1 MEAPPMALLL
11 YRLAGLCYRR
21 RHAVVAVWLVLLL
34 AVGGLAAAFS
44 GKTTDEF
51 RVPGTEA
58 QTTIDRISDRL
69 PEYAN
74 ASAQVVF
81 AAPDGESLTAP
92 ERREAVSAA
101 AAAIG
106 KADGVAQVVEP
117 FSAQAVSRD
126 GRIALTQVVFDT
138 RLHDLGDGPRD
149 AVREAGESAEKA
161 GLQVE
166 FGGDA
171 YTPTVAVEGG
181 EAIGVGVAVLVL
193 LITFGSMLAAGLPLL
208 SALVGV
214 GIGMAGLLALSGSFD
229 IISTAPVLALMIG
242 MAVGIDYA
250 LFIVSR
256 HRQNLAEG
264 MEPREAASRAGGT
277 AGSAV
282 VFAGATVV
290 VALAGL
296 AVAGVPFLTVMGLSA
311 AGAVIIAMLVA
322 VTLLPALFGYA
333 GRSVDRL
340 PLPGLGG
347 GKDGRGQDGGGRD
360 DSGKDGGGKEPRR
373 TKPSAGERWVRG
385 VARRPVLVLI
395 ACLLGIGAVA
405 IPAKDLRLGLPGNGS
420 YPASTSARQAYD
432 LVSEGFGQGFNGPLI
447 AVAEA
452 EGDAPLSE
460 GGVKQLTQ
468 KLGQLPGV
476 ETPLPPSVDKSGQ
489 LAAIP
494 VIPKGGPDSK
504 ATEDLVADIRDEG
517 ERTAAG
523 AGMKLTVTGTTAA
536 NIDVSKKLSD
546 ALPPFL
552 AVIVGIS
559 LVLLALAFRSLLV
572 PLKAVVGF
580 LLSIAGSAGA
590 VVAVYQWGWLSDF
603 IAVPKVG
610 PVVSFLPILLIGVL
624 FGLAMDYELF
634 LVSRMK
640 EESSR
645 GAAARDAVI
654 AGFRDGS
661 RVVVAAALIM
671 ISVFAG
677 FVIGHDPIVQP
688 IGFALAV
695 GVFVDAFVV
704 RMTLVPAVMTL
715 LGKAAWW
722 FPRFLERTVPHVDME
737 GERLSA
743 QLAGDTPGTA
753 GSAAGGG
760 AGSRDEDGLVD
771 SHAGGGRTDGDSHA
785 GGDRPLTERRGAGK

>member
-51 RVPGTEA
+51 KVPGTEA

-81 AAPDGESLTAP
+81 AATEGESLTTP

-106 KADGVAQVVEP
+106 KADGVAQVIEP
-117 FSAQAVSRD
+117 FSAQAVSKD

-149 AVREAGESAEKA
+149 AVRAAAENAEKA
-161 GLQVE
+161 GVQVE

-171 YTPTVAVEGG
+171 YTPTVTVEGG

-193 LITFGSMLAAGLPLL
+193 LVTFGSMLAAGLPLL

-214 GIGMAGLLALSGSFD
+214 GLGMAGLLALTGSYD

-340 PLPGLGG
+340 RLPGLGG
-347 GKDGRGQDGGGRD
+347 GKKKPGEGQRPGRG
-360 DSGKDGGGKEPRR
+360 KL
-373 TKPSAGERWVRG
+373 SAGERWVRG

-395 ACLLGIGAVA
+395 ACLVGIGAVA

-420 YPASTSARQAYD
+420 YPESTSARQAYD

-452 EGDAPLSE
+452 EGSAPLSE
-460 GGVKQLTQ
+460 GGVKQLAQT
-468 KLGQLPGV
+468 LGQLPGV
-476 ETPLPPSVDKSGQ
+476 ATPLPPSVDKTGQ

-494 VIPKGGPDSK
+494 VIPEGGPDSR

-517 ERTAAG
+517 ERAAAD

-559 LVLLALAFRSLLV
+559 LILLALAFRSLLV

-645 GAAARDAVI
+645 GAAAKDAVI

-695 GVFVDAFVV
+695 GVFIDAFVV
-704 RMTLVPAVMTL
+704 RMTLVPAVMIL

-743 QLAGDTPGTA
+743 QLAGGAPA
-753 GSAAGGG
+753 GSKQDAASAEG
-760 AGSRDEDGLVD
+760 AGDSDLVD
-771 SHAGGGRTDGDSHA
+771 SHAGGVDSHA
-785 GGDRPLTERRGAGK
+785 GGIDRSPADRRGAGE

>member
-1 MEAPPMALLL
+1 MALLL

-34 AVGGLAAAFS
+34 AVGGLAVAFS

-51 RVPGTEA
+51 KVPGTEA

-81 AAPDGESLTAP
+81 AAPDGESLTTP
-92 ERREAVSAA
+92 ERRDAVSAA

-106 KADGVAQVVEP
+106 EADGVAQVVEP
-117 FSAQAVSRD
+117 FSAQAVSKD

-149 AVREAGESAEKA
+149 AVREAAAGAEKA
-161 GLQVE
+161 GVQVE

-171 YTPTVAVEGG
+171 YTPTVTVEGG

-214 GIGMAGLLALSGSFD
+214 GLGMAGLLALTGSYD

-340 PLPGLGG
+340 RLPGLGG
-347 GKDGRGQDGGGRD
+347 GKKKPGD
-360 DSGKDGGGKEPRR
+360 GKEKPGSG
-373 TKPSAGERWVRG
+373 KPSAGERWVRG

-395 ACLLGIGAVA
+395 ACLVGIGAIA

-420 YPASTSARQAYD
+420 YPESTSARQAYD

-452 EGDAPLSE
+452 KEGATLSE
-460 GGVKQLTQ
+460 NGVKQLAQ
-468 KLGQLPGV
+468 RLGQLPGV
-476 ETPLPPSVDKSGQ
+476 ETPLPPSVDKTGQ

-494 VIPKGGPDSK
+494 VIPKGGPDSR
-504 ATEDLVADIRDEG
+504 ATEDLVAAIRDEG
-517 ERTAAG
+517 ERTAAD

-559 LVLLALAFRSLLV
+559 LILLALAFRSLLV

-645 GAAARDAVI
+645 GAAPKDAVI

-695 GVFVDAFVV
+695 GVFIDAFVV

-743 QLAGDTPGTA
+743 RLADDARADRKPVATGDD
-753 GSAAGGG
+753 S
-760 AGSRDEDGLVD
+760 DDGNLVDSDGNLVD
-771 SHAGGGRTDGDSHA
+771 SHAGGG
-785 GGDRPLTERRGAGK
+785 DRSLTERRGAGK

>member
-1 MEAPPMALLL
+1 MALLL

-81 AAPDGESLTAP
+81 AAPEGQSLTTP

-106 KADGVAQVVEP
+106 KADGVAQVIEP
-117 FSAQAVSRD
+117 FSAQAVSKD
-126 GRIALTQVVFDT
+126 GRIALTQVVFDA
-138 RLHDLGDGPRD
+138 RLHDLGDGARD
-149 AVREAGESAEKA
+149 AVREATESAEKA
-161 GLQVE
+161 GVQVE

-171 YTPTVAVEGG
+171 YTPTVTVEGG

-214 GIGMAGLLALSGSFD
+214 GLGMAGLLALTGSYD

-311 AGAVIIAMLVA
+311 AGAVIIAMLIA

-340 PLPGLGG
+340 RLPGLGG
-347 GKDGRGQDGGGRD
+347 GKKKPGEGKPGEAKPG
-360 DSGKDGGGKEPRR
+360 SGKL
-373 TKPSAGERWVRG
+373 SAGERWVRG
-385 VARRPVLVLI
+385 VARRPVLVLV
-395 ACLLGIGAVA
+395 ACLVGIGAVA

-420 YPASTSARQAYD
+420 YPESTSARQAYD

-452 EGDAPLSE
+452 KGAAPLSE
-460 GGVKQLTQ
+460 GGVKQLAQ

-476 ETPLPPSVDKSGQ
+476 ATPLPPSVDKTGK

-494 VIPKGGPDSK
+494 VIPKGGPDSR

-517 ERTAAG
+517 ERAAAD

-559 LVLLALAFRSLLV
+559 LILLALAFRSLLV

-645 GAAARDAVI
+645 GAAPKDAVI

-695 GVFVDAFVV
+695 GVFIDAFVV
-704 RMTLVPAVMTL
+704 RMALVPAVMIL

-743 QLAGDTPGTA
+743 QLAGGAPA
-753 GSAAGGG
+753 GAKQDAASAEG
-760 AGSRDEDGLVD
+760 AGDDDGDGGDLVD
-771 SHAGGGRTDGDSHA
+771 SHAGGVDGHA
-785 GGDRPLTERRGAGK
+785 GGIDRSPADRRGAGK